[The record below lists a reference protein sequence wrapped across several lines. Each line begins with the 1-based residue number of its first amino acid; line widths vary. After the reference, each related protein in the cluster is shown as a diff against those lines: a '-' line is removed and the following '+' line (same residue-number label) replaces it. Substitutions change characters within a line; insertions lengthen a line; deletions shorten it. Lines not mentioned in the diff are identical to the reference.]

1 MWYVSS
7 RLHFNVF
14 QYNLIQ
20 RKYWNII
27 GDKYAQRFKISV
39 IYITDGPDEP
49 LIKLLPP
56 KSEFFVGEP
65 LTIQCRTV
73 SNPPPVFTWRFQPHN
88 KSEET
93 LIKPSYDKS
102 KLVFDSL
109 KVTDFGTYICTGVNP
124 NRSNAPNASAFI
136 AVYVRNSGMK
146 YMYHDCDQCSFI
158 NICQKDHG
166 MTLCTLN
173 TWVPIAMV
181 FISLSTSLALINII
195 LIWKRKTRQKRVE
208 TKKTVISQR

>member
-73 SNPPPVFTWRFQPHN
+73 SNPPPVFNWRFQPHN

-124 NRSNAPNASAFI
+124 NISNAPNASAFI
-136 AVYVRNSGMK
+136 AVYVRNSRVK